1 MKKLLFIATLFILS
15 ITSALSQTYFG
26 NYKEYK
32 SSDVTSYKVI
42 KTPISVT
49 FVDAGIESFIVFA
62 TKTRSKKHN
71 VKIVS
76 RTESKTIYY
85 RIRWENGKESTIYIY
100 DGEIY
105 YMTVYTPDGIDY
117 TGPILMFEDT
127 SIKVP

>member
-32 SSDVTSYKVI
+32 SNDVTSYKFI

-49 FVDAGIESFIVFA
+49 FVDAGIESFIIFE

-71 VKIVS
+71 VKIVT
-76 RTESKTIYY
+76 RNESKTIFYQ
-85 RIRWENGKESTIYIY
+85 IRWENGKESTIYIY
-100 DGEIY
+100 NGEIF

-117 TGPILMFEDT
+117 IGPILMFEDT